1 MNTRERRN
9 LVVGIFTTLGLVI
22 FIGAIYLVGS
32 KENIFGSTIRIS
44 AVFQD
49 VQGLR
54 EGDRVRLSG
63 IEIGTVS
70 RIGFLSDNRVW
81 IDMSL
86 DAEQAAFVS
95 KDSRA
100 TVANEGLM
108 GAKVVMLFP
117 GSPGALP
124 VEENDTLMTVEQADI
139 DDIMREVQRSSENIT
154 RVTGELISITEK
166 INRGEGVFGTIFT
179 DTSITSNVD
188 EAADNIARITASLS
202 ELSDRVNRGEGIIGK
217 LFADTMLSAGIDRA
231 EQDIGEITQNI
242 KEITEKISQGEG
254 IFGRLFT
261 DTALTSKLFRT
272 SQNLEYATAN
282 LVELTASLNRDS
294 TALGLLIDDPAFADS
309 LEVLMQRINTGI
321 IEATEAA
328 EAIQRSGLIRLF
340 SRDKEKKKED

>member
-1 MNTRERRN
+1 M
-9 LVVGIFTTLGLVI
+9 GFFTTLGLVI
-22 FIGAIYLVGS
+22 FIAAIYLVGS
-32 KENIFGSTIRIS
+32 KENIFGSTINVS

-63 IEIGTVS
+63 IEIGTVNH
-70 RIGFLSDNRVW
+70 IGFLSDNKVW

-86 DAEQAAFVS
+86 DTDQAGFVR

-108 GAKVVMLFP
+108 GAKVVMIYP
-117 GSPGALP
+117 GSPGAP
-124 VEENDTLMTVEQADI
+124 QVEENDTLMTVEQVDI
-139 DDIMREVQRSSENIT
+139 DDIMREVQSSSENIT
-154 RVTGELISITEK
+154 KVTGELISITER

-188 EAADNIARITASLS
+188 EAAENIARITNNLND
-202 ELSDRVNRGEGIIGK
+202 LSDRVNRGEGIIGK
-217 LFADTMLSAGIDRA
+217 LFADTTLSAGIDRA
-231 EQDIGEITQNI
+231 ERDIDEITQNI

-261 DTALTSKLFRT
+261 DTALTSNLFRT
-272 SQNLEYATAN
+272 SQNLEYTTAN
-282 LVELTASLNRDS
+282 LMGLTARLNRDS
-294 TALGLLIDDPAFADS
+294 TALGLLIDDPSFADS
-309 LEVLMQRINTGI
+309 LEVMIQRLNTGI

-340 SRDKEKKKED
+340 SKDKEKENED